1 MKNALSRLQLLGFVF
16 TGIAGTLLHFAYDWS
31 GQNSLVAVFSA
42 VNESTWEH
50 MKLLFFPMFLFAL
63 VEAYFLAEQY
73 PNYWC
78 AKFVGIVTGL
88 LSIPVLF
95 YTYTGVFGRSV
106 DWINIAI
113 FFVAAALSYLLE
125 TYLMSRG
132 KCTCISPAV
141 AYALLFLLAV
151 AFVMLTWIPPQIGLF
166 RDPITG
172 MYGRG

>member
-31 GQNSLVAVFSA
+31 GENSLVAIFSA

-63 VEAYFLAEQY
+63 VEAHFLEDQY

-78 AKFVGIVTGL
+78 VKLAGIVTGVV
-88 LSIPVLF
+88 SIPVLF
-95 YTYTGVFGRSV
+95 YTYTGIFGRSV

-113 FFVAAALSYLLE
+113 FFVAAALSYLPE

-132 KCTCISPAV
+132 KCSCKSPTV
-141 AYALLFLLAV
+141 AYALLFLLAI
-151 AFVMLTWIPPQIGLF
+151 AFILLTWFPPRIPLF
-166 RDPITG
+166 QDPTTG
-172 MYGRG
+172 QYGRG